1 MQTSSTR
8 ATRGRVASHLLLS
21 ALALAL
27 AACGGGGGSGPDGAA
42 TSSGGTMTTTTTLG
56 AGSSALPT
64 GSAVSAQSA
73 QQPAVVRV
81 NAQAAGQQTL
91 ADIATLQ
98 AGGYAIAYVST
109 GDGAAPSVRVQRFT
123 DDGQRSGTE
132 SSIALAPGETGA
144 TVAVLPDGGVAIATL
159 QTGAAAA
166 GTPWITRTAV
176 VLRRHDASGA
186 PVAGPLQVA
195 ALDQDRTAAGAMQS
209 IAAPKLVH
217 WEDGSFLLAWSQV
230 TDDANGKVPQFWA
243 RRFDTAGQPIG
254 ANLPIGNGT
263 AGSSLQLVAAP
274 GGGFVI
280 ATTVRA
286 NGADWLMYRGFDGS
300 RSPVLP
306 PDALGAA
313 EGSLLLPLYGGSQV
327 LLSPV
332 KNVVAVQR
340 YDAQGQLQGEG
351 LGLPAMPVG
360 MAALRD
366 GTFVLVVNDGTGTLR
381 AQHYDAQVQAVGAA
395 QAISGSATSVQGQ
408 ALVGSGLALAW
419 TADTAGDQDVMA
431 TRIAP

>member
-1 MQTSSTR
+1 MHTSSTR

-27 AACGGGGGSGPDGAA
+27 AACGGGGGSGADPAAA
-42 TSSGGTMTTTTTLG
+42 TTGSTMSSSTSSAG
-56 AGSSALPT
+56 AGSTAT
-64 GSAVSAQSA
+64 GSTVSAQA
-73 QQPAVVRV
+73 ALQPAVVRV
-81 NAQAAGQQTL
+81 NAETAGQQTL

-98 AGGYAIAYVST
+98 GGGYAIAYVSRPDSGT
-109 GDGAAPSVRVQRFT
+109 ASVHVQRFG
-123 DDGQRSGTE
+123 DDGQRGGAE
-132 SSIALAPGETGA
+132 AVIALAGGETDP
-144 TVAVLPDGGVAIATL
+144 TVAVLPDGGVALATL

-166 GTPWITRTAV
+166 DTPWITRTSV
-176 VLRRHDASGA
+176 LLRRHDASGA
-186 PVAGPLQVA
+186 LIGAPLQVA
-195 ALDQDRTAAGAMQS
+195 TIDQDRTAAGAMHY

-230 TDDANGKVPQFWA
+230 TDDASGKVPQFWA
-243 RRFDTAGQPIG
+243 RRFDATGQPIG

-280 ATTVRA
+280 ATTV
-286 NGADWLMYRGFDGS
+286 NVSGGNWLLYRGFDGS
-300 RSPVLP
+300 KSPVLP

-313 EGSLLLPLYGGSQV
+313 EGSVLLPLYGGSQV

-340 YDAQGQLQGEG
+340 YDAQGQPQGAG

-366 GTFVLVVNDGTGTLR
+366 GTFVLVVADGTGTLR
-381 AQHYDAQVQAVGAA
+381 AQHYDAQVQPIGAA
-395 QAISGSATSVQGQ
+395 QSIAGTATAVQGQ
-408 ALVGSGLALAW
+408 ALAGGGLALAW
-419 TADTAGDQDVMA
+419 TASSAGDQDVMA